1 METRLAGSVLR
12 RFEPLKT
19 PPTTPVFNQGIQ
31 GVEMRVLEYRE
42 WKHAWWVAF
51 LSIVER
57 LKTPPTTP
65 VFIQG
70 IQGVEMQLLEYPE
83 WKRDWRVAF

>member
-12 RFEPLKT
+12 QTEP
-19 PPTTPVFNQGIQ
+19 
-31 GVEMRVLEYRE
+31 
-42 WKHAWWVAF
+42 
-51 LSIVER
+51 

-70 IQGVEMQLLEYPE
+70 IQGVEMRVLEYPEWKRAWWVAFSSIVEPLKTPPTTPVFIQGVQGVEMQLLEYPE
-83 WKRDWRVAF
+83 WKHDWRVAF